1 MIRDLSVIV
10 LFAVVFFI
18 PLHAQKASV
27 PTIDVDQSGVMRW
40 SDTGQEA
47 SFYGVN
53 YSVPFAHGYRAIGYL
68 GVDHKEAIDRDVYH
82 FSRLGFNAYRIH
94 VWDVEISDSVGNLLE
109 NEHLDL
115 LDYLI
120 AKLRERGIRT
130 VITCMTNFGNGYPE
144 RNQPT
149 GGFTYL
155 YDKCEIHR
163 HPEAIEAQERYVSQ
177 LVQHKNPYTGVAYQH
192 DPYVVGFEIN
202 NEPCHTGD
210 PALTT
215 VYINRMLAAIKK
227 AGNTKPVFYNVSHN
241 MDHVGAYFD
250 SAVQG
255 ATYQWYPFGLVA
267 GFTRK
272 GNFLP
277 YLDQYNMPF
286 DSLKGAANKA
296 KIVYEF
302 DPADG
307 AYTYLYPTMARTFRS
322 QGFQWITQFA
332 YDPVD
337 MARYNTDY
345 QTHYLNLAYTPGKAI
360 SMKIAA
366 EVTRLVARGESF
378 GRYPA
383 DTLFGDF
390 LVSHRQNLSVLNNT
404 KTYYYSNH
412 TTEQPVAPAMLEAVA
427 GVGSSPIVAY
437 EGTGAYFLDRLE
449 PGVWRLEVMPDAVQ
463 IADPHSKPSLDRE
476 AVVIAWNTWNLR
488 LSLPDL
494 GDDFRIQSLREGY
507 TTVASRAEAGSFEVS
522 PGVYLLCKP
531 ELAAE
536 AAGRWKAD
544 TRWQQ
549 IALGEYVAPEGH
561 ASRFSVAHEA
571 AVVVNVGEAL
581 TIGTTIVGPSLPD
594 SVVVHTDRVSF
605 WSPRNTRTVLKRIAG
620 YHYEGILPREQVSE
634 GILRYTI
641 TVYHGEHATT
651 YPDNRKG
658 APLDWDYPVPAYWE
672 TQVVAPAHPIVLVDA
687 ATPEAP
693 LETYAIPETSYSS
706 GKQQWL
712 HPELPKAWH
721 YTLSIRDSDTRF
733 FWRRSIADAVA
744 NRQERL
750 AEATHICVAIPDT
763 HALDSLAVGF
773 TTTEGYTYYAHAALD
788 GGTSVLKIPL
798 SAMELGDTPLLPSPY
813 PVFLDRYFT
822 PALDVPFDHTAIEL
836 LVLSTVGQV
845 KQDASL
851 AIGNVWLE

>member
-1 MIRDLSVIV
+1 MIKNLAVIALLIV
-10 LFAVVFFI
+10 AHFT
-18 PLHAQKASV
+18 PLHAQDGSV
-27 PTIDVDQSGVMRW
+27 PTIDVDKNGVMRW
-40 SDTGQEA
+40 SDTGEEA
-47 SFYGVN
+47 AFYGVN

-68 GVDHKEAIDRDVYH
+68 GIDHKEAIDRDVYH

-144 RNQPT
+144 RNQPM

-155 YDKCEIHR
+155 YDKCEIHN
-163 HPEAIEAQERYVSQ
+163 HPEAIKAQERYVNQ
-177 LVQHKNPYTGVAYQH
+177 LVQHENPYTGVAYQD

-202 NEPCHTGD
+202 NEPCHTGN
-210 PALTT
+210 PAQTT
-215 VYINRMLAAIKK
+215 AYIDRMLAAIEK
-227 AGNTKPVFYNVSHN
+227 AGNTKPIFYNVSHN

-250 SAVQG
+250 AEVQG

-286 DSLKGAANKA
+286 ESLKGAASKA

-332 YDPVD
+332 YDPID
-337 MARYNTDY
+337 IARYNTDY

-366 EVTRLVARGESF
+366 EVTRLVARGASF

-390 LVSHRQNLSVLNNT
+390 LVSHRQNLSVLNNA
-404 KTYYYSNH
+404 KAYYYSNH
-412 TTEQPVAPAMLEAVA
+412 TTEQPIAPAMLETVA
-427 GVGSSPIVAY
+427 GVGRSPIVTY
-437 EGTGAYFLDRLE
+437 EGTGAYFLDRLA
-449 PGVWRLEVMPDAVQ
+449 PGVWRLEVMPDAIP
-463 IADPHSKPSLDRE
+463 IADPHGKPALDRE
-476 AVVIAWNTWNLR
+476 AVTIAWNTWHMQLV
-488 LSLPDL
+488 LPDL
-494 GDDFRIQSLREGY
+494 GQDFHIGSLQKGH
-507 TTVASRAEAGSFEVS
+507 TASARQAKAGLFEVQ

-531 ELAAE
+531 EVAID
-536 AAGRWKAD
+536 AAGRWTAD
-544 TRWQQ
+544 TRWQE
-549 IALGEYVAPEGH
+549 ISLGEYVAPEAHTYG
-561 ASRFSVAHEA
+561 FSVVHEPA
-571 AVVVNVGEAL
+571 TVVNAGEAL
-581 TIGTTIVGPSLPD
+581 PIGATIVGPVMPD
-594 SVVVHTDRVSF
+594 SIVLHTDRVSF
-605 WSPRNTRTVLKRIAG
+605 WSSRNPRTVLKRIGG
-620 YHYEGILPREQVSE
+620 YRYEGVLPHEQVTE
-634 GILRYTI
+634 GTLRYTI
-641 TVYHGEHATT
+641 TVYHEGHATT
-651 YPDNRKG
+651 YPDNRRG
-658 APLDWDYPVPAYWE
+658 APLDWDYPVPTYWQ
-672 TQVVAPAHPIVLVDA
+672 TQVVTASHPIVLIDPG
-687 ATPEAP
+687 TSEAP
-693 LETYAIPETSYSS
+693 LETYAIPETSYSN
-706 GKQQWL
+706 GRQLWQY
-712 HPELPKAWH
+712 PELPKAWH
-721 YTLSIRDSDTRF
+721 YTFSIQDTNTRF
-733 FWRRSIADAVA
+733 FWRRDITDVLA
-744 NRQERL
+744 NRQDRL
-750 AEATHICVAIPDT
+750 AQATYICLSINHVQAM
-763 HALDSLAVGF
+763 DSLAVGF
-773 TTTEGYTYYAHAALD
+773 TSTDGYTHYAHVTLD
-788 GGTSVLKIPL
+788 GGTSLLKIPL

-813 PVFLDRYFT
+813 PVFLDRYFS

-836 LVLSTVGQV
+836 LVLATLGQV
-845 KQDASL
+845 KEDAAI